1 MNNPP
6 ASFSDLALDTVA
18 LSAELG
24 RLKIVPV
31 ITLDDPGIAREVGAA
46 LKAGGLPVAEVTF
59 RTAAA
64 AQALQRMAADPNLL
78 VGAGTVVDAAQVDQ
92 AVALGA
98 RFVVSPGF
106 KPAVVRRAQDLKVPI
121 IPGAA
126 TPSELMAIAEY
137 GLTLVKLFP
146 AEPLGGVKMV
156 RALAGPFPT
165 IKFIPTG
172 GIAAAQLR
180 SYLNEP
186 SVLAV
191 GGSWMVPASVIT
203 SRSFDELTRL
213 SAESVRTASR
223 AS

>member
-1 MNNPP
+1 MSSPS
-6 ASFSDLALDTVA
+6 ASFSGLRLDAAGLA
-18 LSAELG
+18 AELG
-24 RLKIVPV
+24 RFKVVPV
-31 ITLDDPGIAREVGAA
+31 LTIDDPGVAREVGTA

-59 RTAAA
+59 RTPAA
-64 AQALQRMAADPNLL
+64 AQALQQMAADPDLL

-106 KPAVVRRAQDLKVPI
+106 KPAVLRRAQELGVPI

-156 RALAGPFPT
+156 AALDGPFPT
-165 IKFIPTG
+165 IKLLPTG

-180 SYLNEP
+180 SYLEQP
-186 SVLAV
+186 SVVAV
-191 GGSWMVPASVIT
+191 GGSWMVPASAIAG
-203 SRSFDELTRL
+203 RSFDELTRL
-213 SAESVRTASR
+213 SAESVRTASG

>member
-1 MNNPP
+1 MSNPL
-6 ASFSDLALDTVA
+6 ASFSGPSLDSA
-18 LSAELG
+18 GLSAELG

-31 ITLDDPGIAREVGAA
+31 LTIDDPGVAREVGAA

-59 RTAAA
+59 RTPAA
-64 AQALQRMAADPNLL
+64 AQALQQMAADRDLL
-78 VGAGTVVDAAQVDQ
+78 VGAGTVVDAAQVDE

-106 KPAVVRRAQDLKVPI
+106 KSAVVRRAHELGIPI

-126 TPSELMAIAEY
+126 TPSEVMAIAEY

-156 RALAGPFPT
+156 TALAGPFPT
-165 IKFIPTG
+165 IKFLPTG

-180 SYLNEP
+180 SYLDQP

-191 GGSWMVPASVIT
+191 GGSWMVPASAIA

-213 SAESVRTASR
+213 SAESVRTASET
-223 AS
+223 S